1 MSKRPLLFATITLC
15 LAACASTSNPPG
27 PEGTGDH
34 KVGYL
39 LGRSDTV
46 KQQYW
51 IVQDQQK
58 NLHPPSQVHI
68 TYLPITTGGTTNNG
82 VVTVPTTEYI
92 PVQES
97 P

>member
-1 MSKRPLLFATITLC
+1 MFKYFLLSLATVC
-15 LAACASTSNPPG
+15 LVACASTSNPPG

-34 KVGYL
+34 KAGYL

-51 IVQDQQK
+51 IVQEQQK
-58 NLHPPSQVHI
+58 NLHTPAEAHVA
-68 TYLPITTGGTTNNG
+68 YLPITTGGTTNNG

-92 PVQES
+92 PIQES
-97 P
+97 R